1 MKTIEMFKPG
11 ILILIGIFLIGSLV
25 IASADESLLEG
36 GDSFNNAV
44 QIEPVSYDCTISKDN
59 PDYYKIINITPGQKL
74 IIKAGIPAVESGSAN
89 RKMELSLY
97 DEENQQL
104 MLDKEHLIPDEIGT
118 LTVFRTTS
126 SIKSSNIFYLKIQE
140 EIRTTDDPYSYT
152 LDISIED
159 CFDADSQTDAGNI
172 FDTALEITPGD
183 YKGYLEIDDGD
194 DDKDIYVISMQS
206 GENLDVTITPKGYA
220 KFKVIIYDQ
229 DRVKAS
235 EEISANNG
243 AIVRTSYN
251 SSISQD
257 IYLEIN
263 KRLISSD
270 KEYSLV
276 LALEAEEVTET
287 ESTESATE
295 KTSVE
300 EASTEEVSIKDTH
313 TEEASGDDSEGLPGF
328 GVVFALGGLLTVI
341 CLLMRR

>member
-1 MKTIEMFKPG
+1 
-11 ILILIGIFLIGSLV
+11 
-25 IASADESLLEG
+25 
-36 GDSFNNAV
+36 
-44 QIEPVSYDCTISKDN
+44 
-59 PDYYKIINITPGQKL
+59 
-74 IIKAGIPAVESGSAN
+74 
-89 RKMELSLY
+89 MELSLY

-104 MLDKEHLIPDEIGT
+104 MLDEEHLIPDEIGT
-118 LTVFRTTS
+118 LTVFRTAS

-152 LDISIED
+152 LYISIED
-159 CFDADSQTDAGNI
+159 YFDADSQTDAGNI

-194 DDKDIYVISMQS
+194 DDKDIYIISMQS

-270 KEYSLV
+270 KEYSLI
-276 LALEAEEVTET
+276 LTLEAEEVTET

-295 KTSVE
+295 ETSTE
-300 EASTEEVSIKDTH
+300 EASIEDTY

-328 GVVFALGGLLTVI
+328 EVIFALAGLLTVI
-341 CLLMRR
+341 CLLKRR

>member
-1 MKTIEMFKPG
+1 MKTMEMFKPG
-11 ILILIGIFLIGSLV
+11 ILILMGIFLIGSLV

-44 QIEPVSYDCTISKDN
+44 QIEPGSYDCNISKDN

-74 IIKAGIPAVESGSAN
+74 IIKADIPAVESGSAN

-104 MLDKEHLIPDEIGT
+104 MLDEEHLIPDEIGT
-118 LTVFRTTS
+118 LTVFRTAS

-152 LDISIED
+152 LYISIED
-159 CFDADSQTDAGNI
+159 YFDADSQIDAGNI

-194 DDKDIYVISMQS
+194 DDKDIYIISMQS

-270 KEYSLV
+270 KEYSLI
-276 LALEAEEVTET
+276 LTLEAEEVTET

-295 KTSVE
+295 ETSTE
-300 EASTEEVSIKDTH
+300 EASIEDTY

-328 GVVFALGGLLTVI
+328 EVIFALAGLLTVI
-341 CLLMRR
+341 CLLKRR

>member
-1 MKTIEMFKPG
+1 MFKTG

-44 QIEPVSYDCTISKDN
+44 QIEPGIYDCDISKDN

-74 IIKAGIPAVESGSAN
+74 IIKADIPAVKSGSAV
-89 RKMELSLY
+89 RKTELSLY

-104 MLDKEHLIPDEIGT
+104 MLDEEHLIPDENVI
-118 LTVFRTTS
+118 LTVFRTAS

-140 EIRTTDDPYSYT
+140 ELRTTDDPYFYT

-159 CFDADSQTDAGNI
+159 YFDAASQTDAGNI

-183 YKGYLEIDDGD
+183 YQGYLEIDDGD
-194 DDKDIYVISMQS
+194 DDKDIYIISMQS
-206 GENLDVTITPKGYA
+206 GENLDVTITPKADA
-220 KFKVIIYDQ
+220 KFKVTIYDQ

-263 KRLISSD
+263 KRLKSSD

-276 LALEAEEVTET
+276 LALNAGEVNET

-295 KTSVE
+295 EASVE
-300 EASTEEVSIKDTH
+300 ETSTEEASIEETS

-328 GVVFALGGLLTVI
+328 GMVFALAGLLTVV
-341 CLLMRR
+341 CLLKRR